1 MRTHT
6 APDQKNA
13 QESVDNPP
21 AAIGDDRNQ
30 QLFPDELLVVFV
42 QIEFRVRDRLG
53 KIVFSFLWFLFVKKS
68 RQIQM
73 RQTLASFSVFTRHE
87 KVRQNN
93 KFKY

>member
-42 QIEFRVRDRLG
+42 QIVQIEKFEFGID
-53 KIVFSFLWFLFVKKS
+53 WP
-68 RQIQM
+68 
-73 RQTLASFSVFTRHE
+73 
-87 KVRQNN
+87 
-93 KFKY
+93 

>member
-42 QIEFRVRDRLG
+42 QIKFRVRDRLG
-53 KIVFSFLWFLFVKKS
+53 KIVFSFFVVFICKKIS
-68 RQIQM
+68 SNSN
-73 RQTLASFSVFTRHE
+73 ASNSSEFFCFH
-87 KVRQNN
+87 KI
-93 KFKY
+93 

>member
-30 QLFPDELLVVFV
+30 QLFPDELLVAFV
-42 QIEFRVRDRLG
+42 QIEVRVS
-53 KIVFSFLWFLFVKKS
+53 SFGIDWP
-68 RQIQM
+68 
-73 RQTLASFSVFTRHE
+73 
-87 KVRQNN
+87 
-93 KFKY
+93 

>member
-30 QLFPDELLVVFV
+30 QLFPDILLVVFV
-42 QIEFRVRDRLG
+42 QIEFRVRDRLALKKKRG
-53 KIVFSFLWFLFVKKS
+53 KIGFCL
-68 RQIQM
+68 
-73 RQTLASFSVFTRHE
+73 
-87 KVRQNN
+87 
-93 KFKY
+93 